1 MVIQGWN
8 FYGIA
13 GDIGGVEGTPARG
26 VPTGAGGFGGGA
38 VCVKCCIDDG
48 TRGQFSVSST
58 AVGGG
63 LTMP

>member
-1 MVIQGWN
+1 MVIQGWI

-13 GDIGGVEGTPARG
+13 EVCEKAAAASGRPTVRGGGGV
-26 VPTGAGGFGGGA
+26 